1 MPDTSTIG
9 AVLNLFGAGRNSG
22 IKVPLTT
29 DKTLSLADRAA
40 DAQKVGE
47 ALDTKADKARENFLI
62 GRASGA
68 AISVDDAFAA
78 PMLGLHVYGKSTQD
92 STPTPTVPVPITSA
106 GSGGTVTVRLT
117 GENLLNP
124 SLFQDGRYQNFDGT
138 SANYAIATND
148 NYWITGLQP
157 CVPGTAYHV
166 NRVFAGGCFYDEARQ
181 PLGAISVGESFRTPT
196 RCGYFCLNFEKSAVA
211 FGAQVAV
218 ALGDAIYAPYPEQTL
233 MLQTQNGLPG
243 IPVASGGN
251 YTDEN
256 GQQWVCDEVDLARG
270 VYVQRITKI
279 KVTSS
284 LSWQTTGNAVDRYFA
299 WFSGIYTSNVL
310 CTHFS
315 TTLGAETV
323 GGAIANRNNLV
334 GFAYGAKGATTLDDF
349 KAFLNAND
357 VYIWAALESPVE
369 TALSSA
375 EIAAYKALITYAPTT
390 VISVSGGAGITAVYQ
405 RDANIVVKALE
416 DAIASM
422 TTH

>member
-124 SLFQDGRYQNFDGT
+124 SLFQDGQYQNFDNA
-138 SANYAIATND
+138 SANYGIAAND

-196 RCGYFCLNFEKSAVA
+196 RCGYFCLNFEKSAA
-211 FGAQVAV
+211 TFGAQVAV
-218 ALGDAIYAPYPEQTL
+218 ALGDAIYAPYAEQTL
-233 MLQTQNGLPG
+233 MLQTPNGLTG
-243 IPVASGGN
+243 IPVTSGGN

-270 VYVQRITKI
+270 VRVQRITKI
-279 KVTSS
+279 KLTSS
-284 LSWQTTGNAVDRYFA
+284 MKWTKVGNKVDRYFA
-299 WFSGIYTSNVL
+299 QFDGTSATNVL

-315 TTLGAETV
+315 TSVGSEVV
-323 GGAIANRNNLV
+323 GGAMTNLNYLI
-334 GFAYGAKGATTLDDF
+334 GFAYADKGTTTIDDF
-349 KAFLNAND
+349 KAFLDANE
-357 VYIWAALESPVE
+357 VYVWTSLVTPVE
-369 TALSSA
+369 TALSAA
-375 EIAAYKALITYAPTT
+375 EISAYKALTTYAPTT
-390 VISVSGGAGITAVYQ
+390 VISVSSGAGISAVYQ
-405 RDANIVVKALE
+405 RDANIVVKTLE

>member
-124 SLFQDGRYQNFDGT
+124 SLFQDGQYQNFDNA
-138 SANYAIATND
+138 SANYGIAAND

-166 NRVFAGGCFYDEARQ
+166 NRVFVGGCFYDEARQ

-196 RCGYFCLNFEKSAVA
+196 RCGYFCLNFEKSAA
-211 FGAQVAV
+211 TFGAQVAV
-218 ALGDAIYAPYPEQTL
+218 ALGDAIYAPYAEQTL
-233 MLQTQNGLPG
+233 MLQTPNGLTG
-243 IPVASGGN
+243 IPVTSGGN

-270 VYVQRITKI
+270 VRVQRITKI
-279 KVTSS
+279 KLTSS
-284 LSWQTTGNAVDRYFA
+284 MKWTKVGNKVDRYFA
-299 WFSGIYTSNVL
+299 QFDGTSATNVL

-315 TTLGAETV
+315 TSVGSEVV
-323 GGAIANRNNLV
+323 GGAMTNLNYLI
-334 GFAYGAKGATTLDDF
+334 GFAYADKGTTTIDDF
-349 KAFLNAND
+349 KAFLDANE
-357 VYIWAALESPVE
+357 VYVWTSLVTPVE
-369 TALSSA
+369 TALSAA
-375 EIAAYKALITYAPTT
+375 EISAYKALTTYAPTT
-390 VISVSGGAGITAVYQ
+390 VISVSSGAGISAVYQ
-405 RDANIVVKALE
+405 RDANIVVKTLE